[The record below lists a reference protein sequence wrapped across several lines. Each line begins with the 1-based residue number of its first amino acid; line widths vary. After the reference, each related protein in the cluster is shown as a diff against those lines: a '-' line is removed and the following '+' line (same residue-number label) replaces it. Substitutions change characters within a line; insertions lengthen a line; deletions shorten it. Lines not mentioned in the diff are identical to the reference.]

1 MRTHFDNQLQ
11 NLQKDI
17 IVMGTLCEEII
28 STSLKGLNNPDKIQ
42 IDPVWKAY
50 QKIEELEHD
59 VESRCIK
66 LLLRQQP
73 VAKDLRI
80 VSSALKMVYDIK
92 RIGVQASEIAQLIS
106 SESMNLM
113 EDTPEIREMAECAI
127 EMVSKSLDAFV
138 MEDVNLANLV
148 IEKDDTIDNYFKKI
162 KEKLGNYFVQNKD
175 IADQVIDLLMI
186 TKYLEKIGDHTVN
199 VARWVLYSITG
210 E

>member
-28 STSLKGLNNPDKIQ
+28 SASLKGLNNPDKIQ

-106 SESMNLM
+106 NESIKLMN
-113 EDTPEIREMAECAI
+113 DIPQIKEMAGCVI

-162 KEKLGNYFVQNKD
+162 KEKLANYFIEDKN

>member
-1 MRTHFDNQLQ
+1 
-11 NLQKDI
+11 
-17 IVMGTLCEEII
+17 
-28 STSLKGLNNPDKIQ
+28 
-42 IDPVWKAY
+42 
-50 QKIEELEHD
+50 
-59 VESRCIK
+59 
-66 LLLRQQP
+66 
-73 VAKDLRI
+73 
-80 VSSALKMVYDIK
+80 
-92 RIGVQASEIAQLIS
+92 
-106 SESMNLM
+106 MNLM